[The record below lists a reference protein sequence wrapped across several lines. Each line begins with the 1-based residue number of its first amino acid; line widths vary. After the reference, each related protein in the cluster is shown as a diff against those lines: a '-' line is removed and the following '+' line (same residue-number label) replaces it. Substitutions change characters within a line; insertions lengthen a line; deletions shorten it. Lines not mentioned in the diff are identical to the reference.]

1 MQAERSRL
9 DWKRLGFIGDG
20 VFFLVLAAI
29 FGFQTDL
36 GRVLWKWQDE
46 SLTAAFLAALLASYG
61 AGSLLLARLGDW
73 RAAIGGTLALIVALT
88 GFAATV
94 GVEELLGARRGL
106 AMHAM
111 TLAVIAAL
119 GIGTLIASLRSD
131 ARDSTPIPLPL
142 RIALMLMS
150 LVILS
155 TGLALLA
162 GVRDVL
168 PWITGPRTSL
178 LIGWLFTGFACN
190 FAYVAWRGKRPAAR
204 VLLFGLLVYDVVLIV
219 PLLRAFASVSP
230 EHEASLIGNA
240 GAAVVTAAIALYYLL
255 ADRSTRVGAS

>member
-1 MQAERSRL
+1 MPAERSRL

-29 FGFQTDL
+29 FGFLTPL

-61 AGSLLLARLGDW
+61 AGSFLLARLRDW

-94 GVEELLGARRGL
+94 GIEELLGARRGL
-106 AMHAM
+106 AIHAM

-119 GIGTLIASLRSD
+119 GVGTLITSLRSD

-142 RIALMLMS
+142 RIVLALMAI
-150 LVILS
+150 VILT

-162 GVRDVL
+162 GMPDVL

-190 FAYVAWRGKRPAAR
+190 FLYVAWRGKRSAAR

-219 PLLRAFASVSP
+219 PLLGAFASVSP
-230 EHEASLIGNA
+230 QHEPSLIGNM
-240 GAAVVTAAIALYYLL
+240 GVAVFTAALAFYYLL
-255 ADRSTRVGAS
+255 VHRSVRLSAS